1 LAVAFD
7 HPTCRGLLGAA
18 FVIVPIGPAWSSD
31 SHGKLP
37 RELQL
42 ELALAMDTMLFTE
55 RSIWT
60 MIHGIVLGGGA
71 LMALSAALFSLR
83 AMRTADASDVAA
95 QNQSRYL
102 AWLTVFIAV
111 VLWLT
116 VLVGTYVNF
125 PPYRATP
132 AEGVTDLS
140 QYPRSLIQSNPG
152 TVWLHAFAMEIKEHV
167 PWIAAMLATAVAFVG
182 VRYRSRLLS
191 DAHLRG
197 MATLLLT
204 ICFVL
209 VSFVAILGV
218 FINKVAPLE

>member
-1 LAVAFD
+1 
-7 HPTCRGLLGAA
+7 
-18 FVIVPIGPAWSSD
+18 
-31 SHGKLP
+31 
-37 RELQL
+37 
-42 ELALAMDTMLFTE
+42 MDTMLFTE

-71 LMALSAALFSLR
+71 LMALSAALFSLH
-83 AMRTADASDVAA
+83 AMRTESASGAA
-95 QNQSRYL
+95 TQNQSRYL
-102 AWLTVFIAV
+102 VWLTVFTAV

-132 AEGVTDLS
+132 PEGLTDLS
-140 QYPRSLIQSNPG
+140 QYPRSLIQSNPS
-152 TVWLHAFAMEIKEHV
+152 TVWLHAFAMETKEHI
-167 PWIAAMLATAVAFVG
+167 PWIAAMLSTAVAFIG
-182 VRYRSRLLS
+182 IRYRSQILS
-191 DAHLRG
+191 DAQLNR
-197 MATLLLT
+197 MATTLLA

>member
-1 LAVAFD
+1 
-7 HPTCRGLLGAA
+7 
-18 FVIVPIGPAWSSD
+18 
-31 SHGKLP
+31 
-37 RELQL
+37 
-42 ELALAMDTMLFTE
+42 MLFTE

-95 QNQSRYL
+95 QNQSLYL

-116 VLVGTYVNF
+116 VLVGAYVNF

-140 QYPRSLIQSNPG
+140 QYPRSLIQSNPR

-167 PWIAAMLATAVAFVG
+167 PWIAAMLATAVAFVS

-197 MATLLLT
+197 MATALLA
-204 ICFVL
+204 ICFLL
-209 VSFVAILGV
+209 VSFVALLGI

>member
-1 LAVAFD
+1 M
-7 HPTCRGLLGAA
+7 G
-18 FVIVPIGPAWSSD
+18 
-31 SHGKLP
+31 
-37 RELQL
+37 
-42 ELALAMDTMLFTE
+42 
-55 RSIWT
+55 
-60 MIHGIVLGGGA
+60 
-71 LMALSAALFSLR
+71 LSAALFSLR
-83 AMRTADASDVAA
+83 AMRTAGPSDVV

-102 AWLTVFIAV
+102 AWLTVFVAV

-116 VLVGTYVNF
+116 VLVGTYGTF

-132 AEGVTDLS
+132 PAGLSDLS
-140 QYPRSLIQSNPG
+140 QYPRSLIQSNPA

-182 VRYRSRLLS
+182 VRYRSRLLADS
-191 DAHLRG
+191 QLRG
-197 MATLLLT
+197 MATTVLA